1 MALQAPTEDG
11 NAFAAEALDS
21 SMTDGAL
28 SRFLGKLSAR
38 ANIPLRLVLW
48 NGKSIDLGPGARVSL
63 QLKDAKALRYLV
75 SPTIDSL
82 AEAYV
87 NGHFNVIG
95 KVDDIVDVAMR
106 LAASGESSTGKFV
119 RLFSPVRHNKALDK
133 SAIAHH
139 YDVSNAFYQEWL
151 DPRMVY
157 SCAYF
162 KTGQES
168 LAVAQLAKLDH
179 VLDKIML
186 AKDERLLDI
195 GCGWGALAIRA
206 AEKYGARVLGVTLSE
221 NQFELARERVAQAGL
236 RARVEIRLL
245 DYRDLTPRD
254 GPFDKITSIG
264 MFEHVGL
271 KHLGSY
277 FAKITS
283 LLRDGG
289 LVLNHG
295 ITSTDPDSGNTPLGA
310 GEFIDKYVFPHG
322 ELPHISLALRE
333 MQVGGL
339 EALDVECLRRHYART
354 LSQWSH
360 NFESGS
366 LPDAGGAVGNTERTG
381 VRGLVDEKTW
391 RIWRIYL
398 AGCAHAFSQ
407 NWVSLY
413 QVLACK
419 AGVADSLNPTPWS
432 RAYMYPA

>member
-1 MALQAPTEDG
+1 MAPQAHTEDG
-11 NAFAAEALDS
+11 NTFAAETQGTGPADS
-21 SMTDGAL
+21 AL
-28 SRFLGKLSAR
+28 SRFLGKLPAR

-48 NGKSIDLGPGARVSL
+48 DGKSLDLGPGARVSL
-63 QLKDAKALRYLV
+63 QLKDARALRYLL

-87 NGHFNVIG
+87 NGHFDLIG

-106 LAASGESSTGKFV
+106 LAASGESSASKFA

-133 SAIAHH
+133 SSIAHH

-157 SCAYF
+157 SCAYYQ
-162 KTGQES
+162 TGQES
-168 LAVAQLAKLDH
+168 LAQAQLAKLDH
-179 VLDKIML
+179 VLNKIML
-186 AKDERLLDI
+186 GKDERLLDI

-245 DYRDLTPRD
+245 DYRDLTLRD

-271 KHLGSY
+271 KHLDAY
-277 FAKITS
+277 FTKITG
-283 LLRDGG
+283 LLRAGG

-295 ITSTDPDSGNTPLGA
+295 ITSTDPGSGNTPLGA
-310 GEFIDKYVFPHG
+310 GEFIDKYVFPNG
-322 ELPHISLALRE
+322 ELPHISLALHA

-354 LSQWSH
+354 LSHWSH
-360 NFESGS
+360 NFETGE
-366 LPDAGGAVGNTERTG
+366 AG
-381 VRGLVDEKTW
+381 VRSLVDERTW

-419 AGVADSLNPTPWS
+419 AGVGEGLNPTPWS
-432 RAYMYPA
+432 RAYMYQA